1 MEIWEEIINAYQDEI
16 QNLKNMLG
24 EGSVDDYQHYRQIVG
39 SIHGIEW
46 SKEKL
51 RDIINKINTINEED

>member
-24 EGSVDDYQHYRQIVG
+24 EGSVDDYQHYRQVVG

-51 RDIINKINTINEED
+51 RDIINKVNKANEED

>member
-1 MEIWEEIINAYQDEI
+1 MDIWDEIIKAYQDEI

-24 EGSVDDYQHYRQIVG
+24 EGNVDDHQHYRQVVG

-51 RDIINKINTINEED
+51 RDIINKINKANEED

>member
-1 MEIWEEIINAYQDEI
+1 MDIWDEIVKAYQDEI

-24 EGSVDDYQHYRQIVG
+24 EGSVDDHQHYRQVVG

-51 RDIINKINTINEED
+51 RDIINKVNKANEED

>member
-1 MEIWEEIINAYQDEI
+1 MDIWDEIVKAYQDEI

-24 EGSVDDYQHYRQIVG
+24 EGSIDDYQHYRQVVG

-51 RDIINKINTINEED
+51 RDIINKVNKANEED

>member
-1 MEIWEEIINAYQDEI
+1 MDIWDEIIKAYQDEI

-24 EGSVDDYQHYRQIVG
+24 EGSVDDHPHYRQVVG

-51 RDIINKINTINEED
+51 RDIINKVNKANEED

>member
-1 MEIWEEIINAYQDEI
+1 MDIWDEIIKEYGNEI

-24 EGSVDDYQHYRQIVG
+24 EGSVDDHQHYRQVVG

-46 SKEKL
+46 SRQKAL
-51 RDIINKINTINEED
+51 DIISKINKSNEED